1 MWFEFIIV
9 DYKVYIKLLKNKL
22 GDFYGNMFVSIWS
35 FSTKIMKY
43 FIKRIGYGWEI
54 FLLVEYLGFK
64 DYFFMEIILY
74 MVSGFLI

>member
-35 FSTKIMKY
+35 FSIKIMKY

>member
-35 FSTKIMKY
+35 LSIKIMKY